1 MEQFCAAS
9 VPRPPPTDGAAAT
22 GLHEPPDSSG
32 KPSAARLA
40 RPPFHNRMC
49 FLVCP
54 PTGPS
59 SQPSVAQK
67 ANLKRCNGCEYE
79 GYHDSPTQQLL
90 CPPSFRLADASGSA
104 PTSPRLP
111 PRRRRA
117 DCSRLQDPSPCTS
130 TVRAT
135 NATIETSV
143 PRHPFPG
150 PC

>member
-67 ANLKRCNGCEYE
+67 ANLKRCNGCKYE

-90 CPPSFRLADASGSA
+90 CPPSFRQLVSSTCRRLWVCTNIAS
-104 PTSPRLP
+104 
-111 PRRRRA
+111 
-117 DCSRLQDPSPCTS
+117 PSTPETPC
-130 TVRAT
+130 
-135 NATIETSV
+135 
-143 PRHPFPG
+143 
-150 PC
+150 

>member
-22 GLHEPPDSSG
+22 GLHEPQDSSG
-32 KPSAARLA
+32 KPSAPRLA
-40 RPPFHNRMC
+40 RPPFIIAC
-49 FLVCP
+49 A
-54 PTGPS
+54 S
-59 SQPSVAQK
+59 SPVRHQAHLQAFCSSKPEM
-67 ANLKRCNGCEYE
+67 KRSSGCEHE
-79 GYHDSPTQQLL
+79 AAVQANSSS
-90 CPPSFRLADASGSA
+90 CPPSFRQARVIDLQT
-104 PTSPRLP
+104 PQTPRLP

-117 DCSRLQDPSPCTS
+117 DCASLQDPSPCTS
-130 TVRAT
+130 TVRAA